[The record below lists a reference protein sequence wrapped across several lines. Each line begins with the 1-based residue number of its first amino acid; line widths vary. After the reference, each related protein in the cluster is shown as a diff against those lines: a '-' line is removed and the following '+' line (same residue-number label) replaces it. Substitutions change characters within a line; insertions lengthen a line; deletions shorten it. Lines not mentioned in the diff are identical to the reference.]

1 MHVSYNEYILRKYF
15 RKFDKIATFFLKVEK
30 NGRTPRLLPSLTIDQ
45 ILNIQETSSYV
56 NTHMNEILTEAFI
69 NMFAVNPDI
78 QDKFFKDYIGD
89 VQNESDQE
97 DNRKSLLF
105 LGFRF

>member
-1 MHVSYNEYILRKYF
+1 MHFSYNETNLKKNFESLIKQPH
-15 RKFDKIATFFLKVEK
+15 FLKVEK

-89 VQNESDQE
+89 VQNELDKE
-97 DNRKSLLF
+97 NDRKYS
-105 LGFRF
+105 

>member
-1 MHVSYNEYILRKYF
+1 MEN
-15 RKFDKIATFFLKVEK
+15 T
-30 NGRTPRLLPSLTIDQ
+30 GQTTRLLPSLPFVQ

-89 VQNESDQE
+89 VQNESDQK
-97 DNRKSLLF
+97 DNRKYKSQTQYTVWTVVISERRGLTLCWK
-105 LGFRF
+105 L

>member
-1 MHVSYNEYILRKYF
+1 M
-15 RKFDKIATFFLKVEK
+15 EK
-30 NGRTPRLLPSLTIDQ
+30 NGRTPKLLPSLTIDQ

-56 NTHMNEILTEAFI
+56 NTNMNEILTEAFI

-97 DNRKSLLF
+97 NDRKYF
-105 LGFRF
+105 